1 MQQIHHAI
9 LETNKVLLRIIMS
22 DQSPARTM
30 TATEFLDL
38 PESSTP
44 MELIDGELIM
54 APAPLLSHQKII
66 GRLYLLLVTLQGID
80 PDNILLAP
88 TDVYFDDGNVF
99 QPDVVWLSSTNQN
112 CMEIGDRHL
121 RGAPDLV
128 VEVLSPGTA
137 QQDMGKKR
145 QVYEQ
150 HGVREYWLVDGA
162 ARTVEVLVLR
172 DDTFVELGVFTEAN
186 SFKSSVLGD
195 AVIDVSKIF
204 PS

>member
-1 MQQIHHAI
+1 
-9 LETNKVLLRIIMS
+9 MS
-22 DQSPARTM
+22 DQSPSRTM
-30 TATEFLDL
+30 TATEFLNL

-44 MELIDGELIM
+44 MELIDGELM
-54 APAPLLSHQKII
+54 MPPAPLLPHQNII
-66 GRLYLLLVTLQGID
+66 HRLSVLLAQVPGVGLDDVF
-80 PDNILLAP
+80 PAP
-88 TDVYFDDGNVF
+88 TDVHFDDGNVF
-99 QPDVVWLSSTNQN
+99 QPDMVWLSPDNER
-112 CMEIGDRHL
+112 CMRVATRYL

-172 DDTFVELGVFTEAN
+172 EQKFEQVGVFSETN
-186 SFKSSVLGD
+186 SFKSPVLND
-195 AVIDVSKIF
+195 APIDVSKIF
-204 PS
+204 PAR